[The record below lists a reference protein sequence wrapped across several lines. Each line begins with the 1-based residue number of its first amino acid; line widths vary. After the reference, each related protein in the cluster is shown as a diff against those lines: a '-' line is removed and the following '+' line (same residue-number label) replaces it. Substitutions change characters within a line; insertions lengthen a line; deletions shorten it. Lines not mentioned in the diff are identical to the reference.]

1 MVKNQLTDAAIAPL
15 AQSLMRTKDL
25 KSVYMSHNKISNEA
39 LVMLADALAVNE
51 GIEEISLTH
60 NDLSLPNGVKLL

>member
-1 MVKNQLTDAAIAPL
+1 
-15 AQSLMRTKDL
+15 
-25 KSVYMSHNKISNEA
+25 MSHNKISNEA
-39 LVMLADALAVNE
+39 LVMLADAFSLNE

>member
-1 MVKNQLTDAAIAPL
+1 LPL
-15 AQSLMRTKDL
+15 AQSLSKTKDL

-39 LVMLADALAVNE
+39 LVMLADALSLNV

-60 NDLSLPNGVKLL
+60 NDLSLPNGVKLLESFKKMPNL